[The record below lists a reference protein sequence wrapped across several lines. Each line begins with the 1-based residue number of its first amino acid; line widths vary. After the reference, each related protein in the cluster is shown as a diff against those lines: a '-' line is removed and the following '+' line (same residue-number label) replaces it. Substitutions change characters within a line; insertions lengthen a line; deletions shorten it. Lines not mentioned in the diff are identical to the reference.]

1 MFTVTFVHE
10 ASRWKNQVISFVVWF
25 FQATF
30 TSLIFTNVLF
40 VSDMFGSFRNVTKT
54 GLSSVLTRSIH
65 SVPKKRFYKNV
76 SVVQNNSK
84 FEINLGRN
92 QDIWLGIYI
101 SLVNWTENLASNDNF
116 FFLIQNFLE
125 NEYFDGINFMN
136 LTCLLIISMENKRCF
151 LDHRKLKTPLGGPFQ
166 ELYPVFWFEHS
177 KFKDI

>member
-10 ASRWKNQVISFVVWF
+10 ASRWKNQENVISFVVWF
-25 FQATF
+25 FQVTF

-101 SLVNWTENLASNDNF
+101 SLVNWTENLASNDKF
-116 FFLIQNFLE
+116 FFFNPEFFGKQ
-125 NEYFDGINFMN
+125 
-136 LTCLLIISMENKRCF
+136 
-151 LDHRKLKTPLGGPFQ
+151 
-166 ELYPVFWFEHS
+166 VFWWD
-177 KFKDI
+177 KFYESYLLNYYFNGK